1 MIVMILG
8 TYVRHFRKVS
18 STNSIA
24 AAMLKEQAP
33 AEGTVITASYQES
46 GRGQPGNSWESESGK
61 NLIMSVILYPVMVRP
76 ADQFIISRMVSL
88 AVHDVVSKYTKN
100 ASIKWPNDIYVNN
113 DKIAGILI
121 ENSIIGETLSSS
133 VAGIG
138 LNVNQ
143 VVFRSG
149 APNPVSLKQVTGTTH
164 NLKAVKEEM
173 MAALDRRYAMVSSG
187 ETAVLENEYQQLL
200 YRAGEWHR
208 YSDDNGEF
216 EGMIE
221 RVMTDGMLSVRR
233 RGGTSRLY
241 AFREIDYIL

>member
-1 MIVMILG
+1 MIVG
-8 TYVRHFRKVS
+8 TYVRHFEKVS
-18 STNSIA
+18 STNAVA
-24 AAMLKEQAP
+24 AAMLNEQTP

-46 GRGQPGNSWESESGK
+46 GKGQPGNSWESESGK

-88 AVHDVVSKYTKN
+88 AVYDLVSNHTRN
-100 ASIKWPNDIYVNN
+100 ASIKWPNDIYVRN

-121 ENSIIGETLSSS
+121 ENSIMGDTLGSS
-133 VAGIG
+133 VSGIG

-164 NLKAVKEEM
+164 YLKAVKEEM
-173 MAALDRRYAMVSSG
+173 MAALDRRYAMVIRG
-187 ETAVLENEYQQLL
+187 EAASLESEYQRVL
-200 YRAGEWHR
+200 YRAGGWHR
-208 YSDDNGEF
+208 YSDDSGEF

-221 RVMTDGMLSVRR
+221 RVMADGMLSVRR
-233 RGGTSRLY
+233 RDGTCRLY